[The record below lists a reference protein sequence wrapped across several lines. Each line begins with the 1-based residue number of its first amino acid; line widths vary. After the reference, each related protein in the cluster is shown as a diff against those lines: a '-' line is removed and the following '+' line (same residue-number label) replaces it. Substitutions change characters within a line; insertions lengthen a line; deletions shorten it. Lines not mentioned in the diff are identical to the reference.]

1 MKGQVSFE
9 SLILTLVIISTVA
22 YISIL
27 FLQFNDST
35 TTMAIIR
42 NELSEQI
49 IQKDQEIIM
58 ENISYTNNEK
68 PTFQI
73 KTIPPTL
80 TNEDFNILKI
90 TQKIINLTSFSDVNI
105 QIN

>member
-1 MKGQVSFE
+1 
-9 SLILTLVIISTVA
+9 
-22 YISIL
+22 
-27 FLQFNDST
+27 
-35 TTMAIIR
+35 
-42 NELSEQI
+42 
-49 IQKDQEIIM
+49 M